1 MLNIRD
7 AASTSCVIFVLKNG
21 WLVCHLVQVCKD
33 GLIQLLSPRR
43 RSSQQ
48 VTPSTSAIVR
58 YMVRSR
64 HHTVL
69 NTISTKYHQSRSLTP
84 PPPATV
90 AGAHCDRLS
99 CIRQDAARTPHAA
112 QQSHMCL
119 TLHPHCLVQLW
130 PMPRAALCATS
141 SCMHSPVCGTNT
153 AWEHHQQQCTAAQC
167 VTCGCTNSRSTRP
180 QGCLACTSDRAPPD
194 VGAAASWR
202 SAELA

>member
-69 NTISTKYHQSRSLTP
+69 NTISTKYHQSRSLT